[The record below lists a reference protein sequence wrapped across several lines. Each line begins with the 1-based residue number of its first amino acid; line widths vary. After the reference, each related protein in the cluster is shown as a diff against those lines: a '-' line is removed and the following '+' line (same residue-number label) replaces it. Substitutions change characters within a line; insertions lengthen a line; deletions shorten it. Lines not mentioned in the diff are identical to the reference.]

1 MDFKQ
6 NFKRTVNIG
15 ILRKRNPEIPDGLMK
30 RCKVCRSAVFV
41 EEARQNLD
49 ICPRCGT
56 YFRMHAR
63 RRIEQVLDE
72 GSFEEWDTDLNEK
85 NPLGYRGYPDKI
97 ADLREK
103 TGLDEAVLTGK
114 GRING
119 LPTVFGVCDSRF
131 LMASMGEVVG
141 EKITR
146 AVERATKDRLP
157 VIFFICSG
165 GARMQEGMTS
175 LMQMAKTAAAFR
187 RHSDAGLL
195 SVNVLTNPTTGG
207 VTASFAMLG
216 DIILAE
222 PGALIGFAGPRV
234 IEQTIGQKLPAGFQS
249 SEFLL
254 EHGFLDG
261 IVERK
266 EMKETLQRI
275 LRLHGGAAKIPW
287 KEQDLAKTEKLPS
300 DGKCF
305 QTGSETESLIPDPAS
320 TATVFVTPAARI
332 SSLRHSLSTV
342 FARRTPAEKLEA
354 WDHVTLARSAERPR
368 SADFLPL
375 LFDGFL
381 ELHGD
386 RCFRDDPSVIG
397 GLAFFEG
404 QPVTVIAQEKGHG
417 TKENVKRNFGMVSPE
432 GYRKARRLMKQAE
445 KFRRPV
451 ICFVDTPGAFCGIE
465 AEERGQGAAIA
476 DSLMELAGLT
486 VPVLTIITGEGGSG
500 GALALAAGDQVW
512 MLENAV
518 YSILSPEGFS
528 SILWKDSTKAKEA
541 AEVMR
546 LTAADLYSQG
556 IIEKMIC
563 EPEGYSEQTLYQV
576 TDILDKEITDFLEEY
591 RNYSEE
597 VLLEKR
603 YERFRKF

>member
-320 TATVFVTPAARI
+320 TATVKFDKAGTHPME
-332 SSLRHSLSTV
+332 LR
-342 FARRTPAEKLEA
+342 EIQEN
-354 WDHVTLARSAERPR
+354 
-368 SADFLPL
+368 
-375 LFDGFL
+375 GY
-381 ELHGD
+381 
-386 RCFRDDPSVIG
+386 
-397 GLAFFEG
+397 
-404 QPVTVIAQEKGHG
+404 VTVKKFQWTAKDYMTGINDWIKKLIAEQTNSSMTSMQKINAICAYLRGNFKYNHTYRGMLVELASDPEEPFFISQRWDSLESPAIVKMIAQEIGG
-417 TKENVKRNFGMVSPE
+417 FDEI
-432 GYRKARRLMKQAE
+432 YLYAE
-445 KFRRPV
+445 
-451 ICFVDTPGAFCGIE
+451 DNT
-465 AEERGQGAAIA
+465 
-476 DSLMELAGLT
+476 
-486 VPVLTIITGEGGSG
+486 
-500 GALALAAGDQVW
+500 
-512 MLENAV
+512 
-518 YSILSPEGFS
+518 LSPEDYKLYHSFFRLRAG
-528 SILWKDSTKAKEA
+528 
-541 AEVMR
+541 AEEVTLSVCPITVSGR
-546 LTAADLYSQG
+546 LET
-556 IIEKMIC
+556 IEKI
-563 EPEGYSEQTLYQV
+563 
-576 TDILDKEITDFLEEY
+576 DFTNTSAFQL
-591 RNYSEE
+591 
-597 VLLEKR
+597 VK
-603 YERFRKF
+603 

>member
-63 RRIEQVLDE
+63 RRIEQMLDE

-119 LPTVFGVCDSRF
+119 FPTVFGVCDSRF

-207 VTASFAMLG
+207 
-216 DIILAE
+216 
-222 PGALIGFAGPRV
+222 
-234 IEQTIGQKLPAGFQS
+234 
-249 SEFLL
+249 
-254 EHGFLDG
+254 
-261 IVERK
+261 
-266 EMKETLQRI
+266 
-275 LRLHGGAAKIPW
+275 
-287 KEQDLAKTEKLPS
+287 
-300 DGKCF
+300 
-305 QTGSETESLIPDPAS
+305 
-320 TATVFVTPAARI
+320 
-332 SSLRHSLSTV
+332 
-342 FARRTPAEKLEA
+342 
-354 WDHVTLARSAERPR
+354 
-368 SADFLPL
+368 
-375 LFDGFL
+375 
-381 ELHGD
+381 
-386 RCFRDDPSVIG
+386 
-397 GLAFFEG
+397 
-404 QPVTVIAQEKGHG
+404 
-417 TKENVKRNFGMVSPE
+417 
-432 GYRKARRLMKQAE
+432 
-445 KFRRPV
+445 
-451 ICFVDTPGAFCGIE
+451 
-465 AEERGQGAAIA
+465 
-476 DSLMELAGLT
+476 
-486 VPVLTIITGEGGSG
+486 
-500 GALALAAGDQVW
+500 
-512 MLENAV
+512 
-518 YSILSPEGFS
+518 
-528 SILWKDSTKAKEA
+528 
-541 AEVMR
+541 
-546 LTAADLYSQG
+546 
-556 IIEKMIC
+556 
-563 EPEGYSEQTLYQV
+563 
-576 TDILDKEITDFLEEY
+576 
-591 RNYSEE
+591 
-597 VLLEKR
+597 
-603 YERFRKF
+603 

>member
-15 ILRKRNPEIPDGLMK
+15 ILRKRNPEIPNGLMK

-63 RRIEQVLDE
+63 RRIEQMLDE

-342 FARRTPAEKLEA
+342 FTRRTPAEKLEA

-397 GLAFFEG
+397 GLALFEG
-404 QPVTVIAQEKGHG
+404 HCPGKRPRHERKCETQFRYGFPGGLPESPASHEAGGKISPAGSVFRGYAGSLLRHG
-417 TKENVKRNFGMVSPE
+417 S
-432 GYRKARRLMKQAE
+432 RRA
-445 KFRRPV
+445 
-451 ICFVDTPGAFCGIE
+451 GA
-465 AEERGQGAAIA
+465 
-476 DSLMELAGLT
+476 
-486 VPVLTIITGEGGSG
+486 GGSHR
-500 GALALAAGDQVW
+500 
-512 MLENAV
+512 
-518 YSILSPEGFS
+518 PEP
-528 SILWKDSTKAKEA
+528 L
-541 AEVMR
+541 
-546 LTAADLYSQG
+546 
-556 IIEKMIC
+556 
-563 EPEGYSEQTLYQV
+563 
-576 TDILDKEITDFLEEY
+576 
-591 RNYSEE
+591 
-597 VLLEKR
+597 
-603 YERFRKF
+603 

>member
-175 LMQMAKTAAAFR
+175 LMQMGKTAAAFR

-300 DGKCF
+300 DGKYF

-445 KFRRPV
+445 NFTGRFCFSWIRREPSAAWKQKSGGRGKPS
-451 ICFVDTPGAFCGIE
+451 PGAFMNFP
-465 AEERGQGAAIA
+465 
-476 DSLMELAGLT
+476 S
-486 VPVLTIITGEGGSG
+486 
-500 GALALAAGDQVW
+500 
-512 MLENAV
+512 
-518 YSILSPEGFS
+518 
-528 SILWKDSTKAKEA
+528 
-541 AEVMR
+541 
-546 LTAADLYSQG
+546 
-556 IIEKMIC
+556 
-563 EPEGYSEQTLYQV
+563 
-576 TDILDKEITDFLEEY
+576 
-591 RNYSEE
+591 
-597 VLLEKR
+597 
-603 YERFRKF
+603 

>member
-234 IEQTIGQKLPAGFQS
+234 IEQTIGQKLP
-249 SEFLL
+249 
-254 EHGFLDG
+254 
-261 IVERK
+261 
-266 EMKETLQRI
+266 
-275 LRLHGGAAKIPW
+275 
-287 KEQDLAKTEKLPS
+287 
-300 DGKCF
+300 
-305 QTGSETESLIPDPAS
+305 
-320 TATVFVTPAARI
+320 
-332 SSLRHSLSTV
+332 
-342 FARRTPAEKLEA
+342 
-354 WDHVTLARSAERPR
+354 
-368 SADFLPL
+368 
-375 LFDGFL
+375 
-381 ELHGD
+381 
-386 RCFRDDPSVIG
+386 
-397 GLAFFEG
+397 
-404 QPVTVIAQEKGHG
+404 
-417 TKENVKRNFGMVSPE
+417 
-432 GYRKARRLMKQAE
+432 
-445 KFRRPV
+445 
-451 ICFVDTPGAFCGIE
+451 PGARFPRRDCG
-465 AEERGQGAAIA
+465 EER
-476 DSLMELAGLT
+476 D
-486 VPVLTIITGEGGSG
+486 EG
-500 GALALAAGDQVW
+500 D
-512 MLENAV
+512 
-518 YSILSPEGFS
+518 
-528 SILWKDSTKAKEA
+528 
-541 AEVMR
+541 
-546 LTAADLYSQG
+546 TAADFEAAWRGSKNTMERARFG
-556 IIEKMIC
+556 KDRKAAIGWKML
-563 EPEGYSEQTLYQV
+563 S
-576 TDILDKEITDFLEEY
+576 D
-591 RNYSEE
+591 
-597 VLLEKR
+597 
-603 YERFRKF
+603 RFRNGIVDSRSCFDCNCICHTSRPHLIPPPLPLHRLRPPHPRRKTGGLGSCHSGPVGGTAAKRRFSAPPF